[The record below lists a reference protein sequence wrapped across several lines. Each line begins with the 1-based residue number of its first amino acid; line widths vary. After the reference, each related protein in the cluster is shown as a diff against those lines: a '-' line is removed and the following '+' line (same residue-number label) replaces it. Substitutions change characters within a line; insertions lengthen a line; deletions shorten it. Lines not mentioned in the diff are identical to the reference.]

1 MSSVFC
7 PKPGAWLLLSVALFT
22 RMLAAPEAAAEK
34 ALTLENDRVKL
45 TWRQQADGW
54 HLAEAQARG
63 EKGWITLRQPS
74 GLHTILY
81 LNRNP
86 APALVEVDREG
97 TAYPFYPDKAEKRA
111 DGTLVL
117 RQSLSIGEVTSEWSL
132 DPKYPADVRVSLSII
147 ASRRGSFSLATP
159 TLLVWERD
167 EIAWGMVPG
176 NWYGTSVEDN
186 LELST
191 IYSQGIPG
199 RAFLATERN
208 TMTLCPLLSGKDGVT
223 LAVIPEPGTSAD
235 PWALD
240 KDTHDQAR
248 LGISTMD
255 RYSRFTPVV
264 YAPKLGAPGSKT
276 EKGATVALNFR
287 YTLAAKPWFDVFEH
301 AATEVYQFQNILGL
315 QSSRESLADRVGM
328 LQTMLKDDKK
338 SAWKTTTVNGVQIGS
353 NGQKTSDIGAM
364 WMIARTSED
373 PALLARL
380 PLLRNYKLA
389 QQQTSPG
396 FFQYAATGEYPEEH
410 GFAAERGNWIEPLFT
425 TYYTLQ
431 DMGNIAL
438 FDKGDT
444 EIRERIRLAADK
456 LLSWQLADGSWD
468 VAYDR
473 VSHRSAYPFLK
484 DLRPTWYGLVVA
496 ARILKDERYLTA
508 ARRGADWY
516 LANAVAPGR
525 YLGACGD
532 ALNIWDFTTAF
543 GSQALLDLYALTK
556 EPKYQ
561 AAAIEVARVYATTV
575 FTHPVATNA
584 EKKVGGLVR
593 KDWEINQV
601 GLSVEHIA
609 GTGKSGPIT
618 LSSQAGLFIRM
629 YELTGQAVF
638 RDMARAAARGRH
650 HFSNPETGL
659 AVYYWSSIENVAKG
673 STMFP
678 WHAEWQ
684 IGWITDYL
692 MAEAH
697 LRSKGRV
704 SFPSGFA
711 TPKVGPHV
719 TYGFDPGTVFGHPA
733 SLWLPGKA
741 VSCDNPNAEYLCAV
755 DQAAGKLY
763 VIVMNQFPQGQTVSV
778 KLDPSGSVRGR
789 PLRWTGGQSL
799 DGTVAKFDS
808 AGSVQVTMEP
818 WGMSVVKLDL
828 VAP

>member
-1 MSSVFC
+1 M
-7 PKPGAWLLLSVALFT
+7 SVALT
-22 RMLAAPEAAAEK
+22 ASAAGQ
-34 ALTLENDRVKL
+34 ALGLENDRVKL
-45 TWRQQADGW
+45 AWRQQDDGW
-54 HLAEAQARG
+54 HLAGASA
-63 EKGWITLRQPS
+63 KGDAGWVALSGPS
-74 GLHTILY
+74 GLHTVLY
-81 LNRNP
+81 INRNP
-86 APALVEVDREG
+86 STALVEVDREG
-97 TAYPFYPDKAEKRA
+97 TAYPFYPERAESRA
-111 DGTLVL
+111 DGAIVFHQTLP
-117 RQSLSIGEVTSEWSL
+117 IGEVTSVWSL
-132 DPKYPADVRVSLSII
+132 DPRFPEDVRVELSIT

-159 TLLVWERD
+159 TLLTWERD
-167 EIAWGMVPG
+167 AIAWGMVPG
-176 NWYGTSVEDN
+176 NWYGTSVEAN
-186 LELST
+186 LELAT
-191 IYSQGIPG
+191 TYSQGIPG

-208 TMTLCPLLSGKDGVT
+208 TMTLCPLLTGKDGVT
-223 LAVIPEPGTSAD
+223 LAVIPEPGTAAD
-235 PWALD
+235 PWAFD
-240 KDTHDQAR
+240 RDTHDQAR

-276 EKGATVALNFR
+276 EKGATLSLNFR
-287 YTLAAKPWFDVFEH
+287 YTLSTKPWFAVFEH
-301 AATEVYQFQNILGL
+301 AATDVYHFQDILGL
-315 QSSRESLADRVGM
+315 QSSRESLSDRVGM

-338 SAWKTTTVNGVQIGS
+338 SKWQTTAVNGLQIGS

-364 WMIARTSED
+364 WMIGRTSED

-389 QQQTSPG
+389 QQQTAPG

-438 FDKGDT
+438 FDKGDA

-456 LLSWQLADGSWD
+456 LISWQQPDGSWD

-473 VSHRSAYPFLK
+473 VSHRSAFPFLK

-496 ARILKDERYLTA
+496 ARVLGDERYLEA
-508 ARRGADWY
+508 ARRGANWY
-516 LANAVAPGR
+516 LANAVAPGH

-543 GSQALLDLYALTK
+543 GAQALLDLYALTK
-556 EPKYQ
+556 DPKYQ
-561 AAAIEVARVYATTV
+561 AAAVEVGKVYATTV
-575 FTHPVATNA
+575 FTHPVATTA
-584 EKKVGGLVR
+584 EKKVGELVR
-593 KDWEINQV
+593 KDWEITQT

-618 LSSQAGLFIRM
+618 LSSHAGLFIRM

-650 HFSNPETGL
+650 HFSNPDTGL

-692 MAEAH
+692 MSEAH

-719 TYGFDPGTVFGHPA
+719 TYGFAPGMIYGHTA
-733 SLWLPGKA
+733 NLWLPGA
-741 VSCDNPNAEYLCAV
+741 QVSCDNPNAEYVCAV
-755 DQAAGKLY
+755 DEKAGKLY
-763 VIVMNQFPQGQTVSV
+763 VVVMNQFPQSQSV
-778 KLDPSGSVRGR
+778 QVRLNPQGTVRGR
-789 PLRWTGGQSL
+789 SLGWTGGRSL
-799 DGTVAKFDS
+799 SGDQAEFDAD
-808 AGSVQVTMEP
+808 AGSVEVTMAP
-818 WGMSVVKLDL
+818 WGLSVVELDL
-828 VAP
+828 VAH